1 MIRTGSTGASG
12 QHRINRPRC
21 TGALC
26 SAWEEKFQC
35 IRINRRHRV
44 GLSDRL
50 SRIIRRVSR
59 QRRSKHRVIDQRACW
74 QDQDTLLRTGSSD
87 TTSDKHTG
95 AMTSAWQAQKKERPK
110 DRMIRRQ
117 LGVKRRSIRP
127 VLSQQFENPNGY
139 IGL

>member
-1 MIRTGSTGASG
+1 MNRCIVTGVSG
-12 QHRINRPRC
+12 RHRINRPRC

-35 IRINRRHRV
+35 VRINRRHRV

-50 SRIIRRVSR
+50 SWIIRRVSR
-59 QRRSKHRVIDQRACW
+59 QRRGKHRVIDQRACW
-74 QDQDTLLRTGSSD
+74 QDQDTLLRTGLSD

>member
-1 MIRTGSTGASG
+1 MIRIGSTGAFG

-35 IRINRRHRV
+35 VRINRRHRV

-50 SRIIRRVSR
+50 SWIIRRVSR

-74 QDQDTLLRTGSSD
+74 HDQDTLLRTGSSD

-95 AMTSAWQAQKKERPK
+95 AMTSAWQAQKKESPE

-117 LGVKRRSIRP
+117 LGVMLRFIRP
-127 VLSQQFENPNGY
+127 LLHQRFERPNGY
-139 IGL
+139 L